1 MTALVILG
9 STAAFIAA
17 VLLIPASVTLHYDG
31 LFTVKVRVWFIRL
44 RVYPAKNG
52 RQAEE
57 KGKPAKQKKEKQ
69 TILERARVAIALLKT
84 FFLRFDRL
92 VSHFVISPLCV
103 QIRAAGENAHQT
115 ALLCGELSALV
126 FPALKFLESRVKR
139 IQPDI
144 CIFPDFALEK
154 TQCKI
159 HSTLRVM
166 PLFVLIAVLGGLV
179 AYVRASAKGRLV
191 QAPKEARVKETKQ
204 ETI

>member
-52 RQAEE
+52 RQTEE

-84 FFLRFDRL
+84 FFLRIKRHFCA
-92 VSHFVISPLCV
+92 VSYPPLCF
-103 QIRAAGENAHQT
+103 R
-115 ALLCGELSALV
+115 
-126 FPALKFLESRVKR
+126 R
-139 IQPDI
+139 
-144 CIFPDFALEK
+144 
-154 TQCKI
+154 
-159 HSTLRVM
+159 
-166 PLFVLIAVLGGLV
+166 
-179 AYVRASAKGRLV
+179 
-191 QAPKEARVKETKQ
+191 
-204 ETI
+204 